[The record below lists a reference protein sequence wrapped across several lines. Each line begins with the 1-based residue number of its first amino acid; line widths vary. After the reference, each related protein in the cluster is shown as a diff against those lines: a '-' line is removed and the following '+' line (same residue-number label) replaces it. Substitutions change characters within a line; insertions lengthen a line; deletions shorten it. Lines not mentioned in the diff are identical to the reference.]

1 MVSEEFLKMKYRL
14 WHSISFWQCGTMET
28 GKNMRI
34 WKKKMIKLAVLT
46 GILCMGLGSVSAEAA
61 KKVQADFS
69 DFAGSNE
76 DMAGGTV
83 APKLTYEK
91 EEDTLRLSFDTK
103 GYQERYYTATAFK
116 NIKLDT
122 EEFAGLSF
130 EVRNNCDTAV
140 RMNFALF
147 EEEGRTIDVG
157 AGFYVRL
164 QGPEVS
170 YAKVEYGCFELP
182 PGFAGRVEIPFRILA
197 FQDTGERAGE
207 TAQIWGYGMIC
218 VAQQEEIVDL
228 SFTGLSFLTAEETV
242 DAGEACELEI
252 EGEDRAFRPKVGE
265 SNTPYQA
272 VVYNMLGEGKPAEA
286 VFSLKAPCEQAEI
299 SAEGVLTVG
308 SKCRE
313 ETLELKAETAEGL
326 TAVRKIEVYDSWTNS
341 VSTDNGFDASLA
353 DPSEIAPIVTM
364 AQKLRSPRTLWL
376 IRGAFV
382 AGGALFLIY
391 YLMVRRK
398 NRSGK

>member
-1 MVSEEFLKMKYRL
+1 
-14 WHSISFWQCGTMET
+14 
-28 GKNMRI
+28 MRI

-46 GILCMGLGSVSAEAA
+46 GILCMGIGSVSAEAA
-61 KKVQADFS
+61 KKAKADFS
-69 DFAGSNE
+69 DFIGSNE

-83 APKLTYEK
+83 APELTYEK
-91 EEDTLRLSFDTK
+91 EEDVLRLSFDTN

-130 EVRNNCDTAV
+130 EVQNNHDTAV

-147 EEEGRTIDVG
+147 EEEGRTLDVG
-157 AGFYVRL
+157 AGFYVKL
-164 QGPEVS
+164 SGTEIS

-182 PGFAGRVEIPFRILA
+182 PGFAGKVEIPFEVLA

-207 TAQIWGYGMIC
+207 IAQIWGYGIIC
-218 VAQQEEIVDL
+218 VAQQEETFDL
-228 SFTGLSFLTAEETV
+228 SFSGLSFLTAEETV

-252 EGEDRAFRPKVGE
+252 EGEERAFRPKVGE

-272 VVYNMLGEGKPAEA
+272 VVYNMLGEGEPAEA
-286 VFSLKAPCEQAEI
+286 VFSLKEPCEQAEI
-299 SAEGVLTVG
+299 SSEGVLTIG
-308 SKCRE
+308 SKCGE
-313 ETLELKAETAEGL
+313 ETLTLTAETPEGL
-326 TAVRKIEVYDSWTNS
+326 TAVREIEVYDSWTNS

-364 AQKLRSPRTLWL
+364 AKELRSTRTLWL
-376 IRGAFV
+376 IRGGFA
-382 AGGALFLIY
+382 AGGALFLGY
-391 YLMVRRK
+391 YLVVRRK